1 MLQILF
7 EHPLVCIGLVVLGA
21 AMSESVRRL
30 VNKLAGGQFIGK
42 AKPKA

>member
-1 MLQILF
+1 MFEILW
-7 EHPLVCIGLVVLGA
+7 EHPLVCAGLVVAGA
-21 AMSESVRRL
+21 AMSESIRRL